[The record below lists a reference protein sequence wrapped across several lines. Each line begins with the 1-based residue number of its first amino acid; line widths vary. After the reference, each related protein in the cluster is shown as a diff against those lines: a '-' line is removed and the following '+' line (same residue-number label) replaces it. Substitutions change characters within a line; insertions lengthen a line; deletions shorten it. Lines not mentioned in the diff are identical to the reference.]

1 MEPVPDTQ
9 AEPPADV
16 RAGPGS
22 GPPVQVRLLAG
33 TIAAVACAA
42 TTLLVARWHSPENF
56 FQFNARSIPWAYLWS
71 VALLSAVLFAT
82 AAVLLR
88 GALTA
93 LAWVGGGLI
102 ALSATGLVESFWF
115 AFQVLQG
122 DGATRVLPYARGYA
136 VVLALALVLTW
147 ASVLL
152 SRRQSPSA
160 VSGR

>member
-1 MEPVPDTQ
+1 MEPTPDFQ
-9 AEPPADV
+9 AEPRADVPADPPS
-16 RAGPGS
+16 R
-22 GPPVQVRLLAG
+22 PPVPVRLLAG
-33 TIAAVACAA
+33 TVAAATCAA
-42 TTLLVARWHSPENF
+42 TALLVARWHSPENF
-56 FQFNARSIPWAYLWS
+56 FQFNTRSIPWAYLWS
-71 VALLSAVLFAT
+71 VGLLSAALFAT

-88 GALTA
+88 GTLTA

-147 ASVLL
+147 AAVLL
-152 SRRQSPSA
+152 SRRQRPA
-160 VSGR
+160 SG